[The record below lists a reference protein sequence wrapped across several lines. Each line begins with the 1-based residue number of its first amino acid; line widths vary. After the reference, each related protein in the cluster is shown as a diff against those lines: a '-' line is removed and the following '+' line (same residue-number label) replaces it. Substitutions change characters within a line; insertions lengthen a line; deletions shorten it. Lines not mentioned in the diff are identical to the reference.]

1 MHFSVKIF
9 QYTNR
14 HILKLTYLSPTEHTC
29 YTTNF
34 LPRHR
39 TSLSG
44 TLHISDSPA
53 QIFRLQRYV
62 FGAHTLIKAN
72 VLRGSTPRH
81 EGENLGSLHPRNLI
95 HLMFL
100 HSCKK
105 QKEFKKLL
113 LVRKVDFEN
122 LVSEKGKNRHLCNA

>member
-14 HILKLTYLSPTEHTC
+14 HILKVTNLPPTEHTC
-29 YTTNF
+29 YTTNV
-34 LPRHR
+34 LPRQR
-39 TSLSG
+39 ISLSG

-72 VLRGSTPRH
+72 VLRGNTPRH
-81 EGENLGSLHPRNLI
+81 EGENLGSLHPSNLL

-100 HSCKK
+100 QSCKK

-113 LVRKVDFEN
+113 LLKTR
-122 LVSEKGKNRHLCNA
+122 

>member
-1 MHFSVKIF
+1 MEMNACVKIF
-9 QYTNR
+9 QYANR
-14 HILKLTYLSPTEHTC
+14 HILKLTNLPPTEHTC
-29 YTTNF
+29 YTTYF
-34 LPRHR
+34 LPRQR
-39 TSLSG
+39 ISLSG

-53 QIFRLQRYV
+53 QIFRLQRYA
-62 FGAHTLIKAN
+62 FRAHTPIKAN

-100 HSCKK
+100 QSCKK

-113 LVRKVDFEN
+113 LLRT
-122 LVSEKGKNRHLCNA
+122 R